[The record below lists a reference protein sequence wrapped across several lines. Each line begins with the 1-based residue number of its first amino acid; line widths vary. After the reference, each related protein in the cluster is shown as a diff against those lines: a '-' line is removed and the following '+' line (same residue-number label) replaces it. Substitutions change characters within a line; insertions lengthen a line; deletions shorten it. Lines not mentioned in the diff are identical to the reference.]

1 MSRIKGL
8 RCRECGNELPLQ
20 PAYVCDLCFG
30 PLDVV
35 YDYDYLR
42 SYLSR
47 ERIASGPKSIWRYL
61 DLLPV
66 SGDRLV
72 DLQPGFTPLLKADNL
87 ARAIGLRNLFIKNDS
102 VNPTFSFKDRVVAV
116 ASTKALEFA
125 FDTIACASTGN
136 LAGSVAA
143 HGAKAGLRTFIFI
156 PADLEQGKVIGTA
169 VYGPTVVA
177 IKGNYDHVNR
187 LCTEISEKYNW
198 AFVNINL
205 RPYYS
210 EGSKTLAFEVVE
222 QLGWRAP
229 DHVVVPIASGSL
241 LTKIKKGLDEL
252 ALVGLIDTVHTRIS
266 GAQAQGCSPVAR
278 AFKEGV
284 DDVTPVLPNTIAKS
298 LSIGNPADGYYA
310 LKVVRN
316 TGGAIEAVT
325 DAEIVEGI
333 QLLARTEGIFTETA
347 GGVTIA
353 VLKRLAETG
362 VIHPDELTVA
372 YVTGNGL
379 KTQEAVAGHLEQP
392 ITIAPT
398 LADFEAA
405 LRERDPQALSVTA

>member
-1 MSRIKGL
+1 
-8 RCRECGNELPLQ
+8 
-20 PAYVCDLCFG
+20 
-30 PLDVV
+30 
-35 YDYDYLR
+35 
-42 SYLSR
+42 
-47 ERIASGPKSIWRYL
+47 
-61 DLLPV
+61 
-66 SGDRLV
+66 
-72 DLQPGFTPLLKADNL
+72 
-87 ARAIGLRNLFIKNDS
+87 
-102 VNPTFSFKDRVVAV
+102 
-116 ASTKALEFA
+116 
-125 FDTIACASTGN
+125 
-136 LAGSVAA
+136 
-143 HGAKAGLRTFIFI
+143 
-156 PADLEQGKVIGTA
+156 
-169 VYGPTVVA
+169 
-177 IKGNYDHVNR
+177 
-187 LCTEISEKYNW
+187 
-198 AFVNINL
+198 
-205 RPYYS
+205 
-210 EGSKTLAFEVVE
+210 
-222 QLGWRAP
+222 
-229 DHVVVPIASGSL
+229 
-241 LTKIKKGLDEL
+241 
-252 ALVGLIDTVHTRIS
+252 
-266 GAQAQGCSPVAR
+266 VAR

-284 DDVTPVLPNTIAKS
+284 DDVTPVVPNTIAKS

>member
-1 MSRIKGL
+1 
-8 RCRECGNELPLQ
+8 
-20 PAYVCDLCFG
+20 
-30 PLDVV
+30 
-35 YDYDYLR
+35 
-42 SYLSR
+42 
-47 ERIASGPKSIWRYL
+47 
-61 DLLPV
+61 
-66 SGDRLV
+66 
-72 DLQPGFTPLLKADNL
+72 
-87 ARAIGLRNLFIKNDS
+87 
-102 VNPTFSFKDRVVAV
+102 
-116 ASTKALEFA
+116 
-125 FDTIACASTGN
+125 
-136 LAGSVAA
+136 
-143 HGAKAGLRTFIFI
+143 
-156 PADLEQGKVIGTA
+156 
-169 VYGPTVVA
+169 
-177 IKGNYDHVNR
+177 
-187 LCTEISEKYNW
+187 
-198 AFVNINL
+198 
-205 RPYYS
+205 
-210 EGSKTLAFEVVE
+210 
-222 QLGWRAP
+222 
-229 DHVVVPIASGSL
+229 VVPIASGSL

-284 DDVTPVLPNTIAKS
+284 DDVTPVVPNTIAKS

-398 LADFEAA
+398 LADFEEA